1 MIRSNKN
8 NNHKDVVFRDLMP
21 EIPSTTY
28 ATFALYRYPAKF
40 IPQVIAYALTEYGK
54 AGMSVLDPFAGYGTV
69 GTTAKIYGF
78 DYELWDLNP
87 LLNHIHP
94 ISIMPPIDLDEK
106 RLIKDMMAYSK
117 PFLPDWQ
124 NIKYWHDEVF
134 LDMLTKSWGYYHSL
148 NNEEEK
154 RLLLIPLIKATRYF
168 SYNDEK
174 RQKLSRSPYSLK
186 RISNLKSTIW
196 QIKFFELIAN
206 ELLKI
211 KNNLIEYQNL
221 RPMNV
226 NGVIKGGI
234 NSLKSDLNHNI
245 NFLIT
250 SPPYL
255 QAQEYIRATKMD
267 LFWLGYSEETI
278 RKLSK
283 LEFPYQNVPVTK
295 ILSNSYYK
303 YLENITERHMREIY
317 TGYFFGVLGTLSK
330 LQERITDRMFL
341 FVGPATIR
349 TVPIPIDDIFIEHF
363 VNLGWKHE
371 ITLID
376 TIISRNMFFYKE
388 NPATGKKD
396 NRMKTEH
403 LIVLKK

>member
-186 RISNLKSTIW
+186 RINNLKSTIW

>member
-186 RISNLKSTIW
+186 RINNLKSTIW

-283 LEFPYQNVPVTK
+283 LEFPYQNVPATN

>member
-1 MIRSNKN
+1 
-8 NNHKDVVFRDLMP
+8 MP

-186 RISNLKSTIW
+186 RINNLKSTIW

-283 LEFPYQNVPVTK
+283 LEFPYQNVPATN